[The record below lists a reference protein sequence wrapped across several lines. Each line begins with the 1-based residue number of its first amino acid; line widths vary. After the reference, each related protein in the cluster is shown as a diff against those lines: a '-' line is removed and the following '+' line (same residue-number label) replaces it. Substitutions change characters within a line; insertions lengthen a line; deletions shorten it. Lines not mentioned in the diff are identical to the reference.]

1 MNHCIMALQ
10 PQEQQQQ
17 EQSMELALAR
27 SGFLNKALLLG
38 ILEHNMRVQVMS
50 H

>member
-1 MNHCIMALQ
+1 MNRCIMALQ
-10 PQEQQQQ
+10 PQEQQGQ
-17 EQSMELALAR
+17 EQRLELTLAH
-27 SGFLNKALLLG
+27 SGFLNKAWLLG

>member
-1 MNHCIMALQ
+1 MNRCIMALQ
-10 PQEQQQQ
+10 PQEQQEQ
-17 EQSMELALAR
+17 EQSLLTLAH
-27 SGFLNKALLLG
+27 SGFLNKAWLLG